1 MGVNYL
7 VGDTFYRTLTT
18 ILVMNREQNFMPT
31 LEIPETNYFSPH
43 TNHLIQTFAMSEA
56 AHHPN
61 QLLNQ
66 KEQQLLMQ
74 ERRRYK
80 TIGVLQA
87 RCQAC
92 LAQKRWETGI
102 KLARYWLEI
111 DRLNE
116 EPLRCLMKMLVGDN
130 RPQEALRQYEWYQ
143 WWLSAELAIEPEQ
156 STQNLAHQ
164 IAAQHPPTTTQP
176 PHSD

>member
-1 MGVNYL
+1 
-7 VGDTFYRTLTT
+7 
-18 ILVMNREQNFMPT
+18 MNREQNFIAD
-31 LEIPETNYFSPH
+31 LEILDMNYFSPH
-43 TNHLIQTFAMSEA
+43 TNHLIQTFAMSKA
-56 AHHPN
+56 AHYPN
-61 QLLNQ
+61 QSPNE

-80 TIGVLQA
+80 TISVLQA
-87 RCQAC
+87 RCQTC
-92 LAQKRWETGI
+92 LAQKKWETGI

-116 EPLRCLMKMLVGDN
+116 EALRCLMMMLVGDN
-130 RPQEALRQYEWYQ
+130 QPQEALRQYEWYQ

-164 IAAQHPPTTTQP
+164 IAANHPTPNT
-176 PHSD
+176 H